1 MSFPLH
7 RLMQQPVN
15 GFYKLQSQACLNR
28 PQSPILLQY
37 PAGVIHTSQVQSQ
50 AHQTPSPTLHNN
62 QNQNTNDNFIYLNPD
77 LQPHTVVA
85 NSRVANAVR
94 TMTSTLTRQKSE
106 EDVISIDSMAQATA
120 GNNTEHSMTLSRKAL
135 HQRDADEN
143 LFLRFLELD
152 PPTDT
157 AAPTSAANATP
168 SASGGRRLSATSKPI
183 GRTPFTMTK
192 KLTRT
197 AERGFG
203 FSIVW
208 THPPRV
214 EKIEPGLSADRAGVQ
229 PGDYVIFVDKQNVV
243 TMPEADVLNLIRSQG
258 STLTLEV
265 FRRTGPAGGIGLGSM
280 PPALS
285 VGSRGHK
292 AAPVMNGKATPNTRL
307 ASTVSDEQQSVTGGP
322 TLSSRRVGVPSVGP
336 ASTTEPASTVAGTN
350 VRPST
355 ACSGGTTSSIEA
367 AKRRLHLPQVTFSKE
382 VGKGVIV

>member
-7 RLMQQPVN
+7 TLLQQPVN

-37 PAGVIHTSQVQSQ
+37 PAGVTHPAQVHSQ
-50 AHQTPSPTLHNN
+50 AHQTPSPTSRNN
-62 QNQNTNDNFIYLNPD
+62 QNDKFIHLNSHS
-77 LQPHTVVA
+77 QPQTAVPETSVA
-85 NSRVANAVR
+85 TGIC

-106 EDVISIDSMAQATA
+106 EDVMSIDSMAQATA
-120 GNNTEHSMTLSRKAL
+120 GNNIEHPMTLSRKAL

-157 AAPTSAANATP
+157 APTNATSATP
-168 SASGGRRLSATSKPI
+168 SASGGRRLSATSKTV

-214 EKIEPGLSADRAGVQ
+214 EKIEPGLSADRAGIQ

-265 FRRTGPAGGIGLGSM
+265 FRRTGPAGGVGLGSM

-285 VGSRGHK
+285 VSSRGHPP
-292 AAPVMNGKATPNTRL
+292 APVMNGKATPNTRL
-307 ASTVSDEQQSVTGGP
+307 ASTTSDEQQSVTGGP
-322 TLSSRRVGVPSVGP
+322 TLSSRRVGVPSAAPTVTAGP
-336 ASTTEPASTVAGTN
+336 TATVAVTT